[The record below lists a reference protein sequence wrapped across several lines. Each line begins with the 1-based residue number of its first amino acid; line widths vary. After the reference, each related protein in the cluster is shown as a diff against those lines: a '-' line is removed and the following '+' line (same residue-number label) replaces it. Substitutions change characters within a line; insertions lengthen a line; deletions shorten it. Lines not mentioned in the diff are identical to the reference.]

1 LTQVQQE
8 VLSSALTS
16 TAKGK
21 ALTAVQRRAVREI
34 CDTARELNQSPE
46 QSLIAF
52 KATLREAA
60 DAAKILPGRDRS
72 DLLERFVSLFIEEM
86 FRSEPRPRG
95 EDGAG
100 RGATI
105 GGISPAASS
114 GSPEARL

>member
-1 LTQVQQE
+1 MHVQQA
-8 VLSSALTS
+8 ALRNALIS

-34 CDTARELNQSPE
+34 GEMARELNQSPE

-52 KATLREAA
+52 KAGLRDAA
-60 DAAKILPGRDRS
+60 DAANILPGRDRS
-72 DLLERFVSLFIEEM
+72 DLLDRFVSLFIEEM
-86 FRSEPRPRG
+86 FRSEPRSR

-100 RGATI
+100 RGSPI
-105 GGISPAASS
+105 GGISPATSS